1 MMTKSLS
8 KETETRLIDF
18 FTNSIN
24 PKDMAKTIRQINY
37 ILSLQ
42 VMKDFETMPGKNN
55 IEYNF
60 YCMNR
65 LAEVLDP
72 YLDVE

>member
-1 MMTKSLS
+1 MSTNHLS
-8 KETETRLIDF
+8 KEVETRLIDF
-18 FTNSIN
+18 FTKTID

-37 ILSLQ
+37 ILSLHA
-42 VMKDFETMPGKNN
+42 MKDFETMHGKSN

-65 LAEVLDP
+65 LAEVFRSLFGC
-72 YLDVE
+72 

>member
-1 MMTKSLS
+1 MTESLS

-18 FTNSIN
+18 FTNNIN

-42 VMKDFETMPGKNN
+42 VMKDFENIAGKNS
-55 IEYNF
+55 IECNF

-72 YLDVE
+72 YLDAE

>member
-1 MMTKSLS
+1 MSTNHLS
-8 KETETRLIDF
+8 KEVETRLIDF
-18 FTNSIN
+18 FTNSIT

-42 VMKDFETMPGKNN
+42 AMKDFENMPGKNS

>member
-1 MMTKSLS
+1 MITGSLS

-24 PKDMAKTIRQINY
+24 SKDMAKTIRQINY

-42 VMKDFETMPGKNN
+42 VMKDFENMPGKNS
-55 IEYNF
+55 ISVYSLKTISKI
-60 YCMNR
+60 R
-65 LAEVLDP
+65 LSH
-72 YLDVE
+72 

>member
-1 MMTKSLS
+1 MNNLPR
-8 KETETRLIDF
+8 ETETRLVDF

-24 PKDMAKTIRQINY
+24 PKDMAKALRLVNY
-37 ILSLQ
+37 ISALSALREC
-42 VMKDFETMPGKNN
+42 ETVQGEISNLEKS
-55 IEYNF
+55 F

-65 LAEVLDP
+65 LAEALDP